1 MINNSLNRTFTNHK
15 QIHVSNNNLFYLED
29 VSLEFGH
36 IRALNHIQFNI
47 DKGEIVFITGSSG
60 AGKTSL
66 LKILAGDIEPT
77 KGRVQRPNSSVFVS
91 QVFQDLRL
99 MGNLTCR
106 ENLSLA
112 YDPSFYSSRKEF
124 DKDLNELARILGITD
139 RLNIQI
145 KNANGGLKQKIA
157 IVRALLSRPD
167 VIVCDEPTSSLDA
180 ENARKVFEILNLYN
194 VKRKLTVVWASHN
207 RELVKQFSGRIVHL
221 DGGKLVY
228 SGHACFI

>member
-1 MINNSLNRTFTNHK
+1 MINSSLNKTFGNHK
-15 QIHVSNNNLFYLED
+15 QIHVSNNNLFFLED
-29 VSLEFGH
+29 ISLGFGP
-36 IRALNHIQFNI
+36 IKALSHVQLSI
-47 DKGEIVFITGSSG
+47 DKGEIVFITGVSG

-66 LKILAGDIEPT
+66 LRILAGDIEPT
-77 KGRVQRPNSSVFVS
+77 SGRVKRPNSKVFVS

-99 MGNLTCR
+99 MGNLTCK
-106 ENLSLA
+106 ENMSLS
-112 YDPSFYSSRKEF
+112 YDPSLYGSRKDF
-124 DKDLNELARILGITD
+124 DKDLNELSRILGITD
-139 RLNIQI
+139 RLDIQI
-145 KNANGGLKQKIA
+145 KNANGGLKQKVA

-180 ENARKVFEILNLYN
+180 ENARKIFEILNLYN

-221 DGGKLVY
+221 DAGKLVY